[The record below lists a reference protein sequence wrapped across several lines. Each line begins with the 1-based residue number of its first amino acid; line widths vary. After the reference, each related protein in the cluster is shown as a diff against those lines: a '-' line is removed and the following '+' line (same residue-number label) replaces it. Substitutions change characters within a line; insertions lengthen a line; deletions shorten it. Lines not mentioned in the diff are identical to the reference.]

1 MRKYNLSFVL
11 VFLVLIQGCA
21 FLESAK
27 VDPYESMNEEN
38 LYSQGAI
45 FLGNGDIPSA
55 ITVFETLEAKYPFS
69 TYSQQSILD
78 LAFAYYEFGQKD
90 DTIAEC
96 DRFIDLYPNHPNLDY
111 AYYLRALSNLEKEQ
125 PFFQDIL
132 GQDVSKYDV
141 SRLKDA
147 YNDFLFIVNRFSS
160 SKYADDAKNRLVFL
174 RDSMA
179 KHEVYIAEYY
189 LKRQAYI
196 ASSERA
202 KYMLEKYPGSPA
214 TEDALLVLIKSYNNL
229 GLTDLAKVTAEILVK
244 NFQNYSFKLADD
256 SKIVV
261 TNINENNLETD
272 SSFFNLDLF

>member
-261 TNINENNLETD
+261 TNINESNLETD

>member
-21 FLESAK
+21 FIESAK
-27 VDPYESMNEEN
+27 VDPYENMAEET
-38 LYSQGAI
+38 LYSQGSI
-45 FLGNGDIPSA
+45 FLENGDIPSA

-69 TYSQQSILD
+69 RYSQQSVLD
-78 LAFAYYEFGQKD
+78 LAYAYYDFGQKD

-147 YNDFLFIVNRFSS
+147 YNDFLFIVNRFNK
-160 SKYADDAKNRLVFL
+160 SKYAEDAKNRLVFL

-179 KHEVYIAEYY
+179 KHEVYIAKYY
-189 LKRQAYI
+189 LKREAYL

-202 KYMLEKYPGSPA
+202 KYMLEKYPGAPA
-214 TEDALLVLIKSYNNL
+214 TKEALLVLIKSYNNL
-229 GLTDLAKVTAEILVK
+229 GLLDLAKVTADILVENFPNYSYEIGNNSEILI
-244 NFQNYSFKLADD
+244 SD
-256 SKIVV
+256 
-261 TNINENNLETD
+261 INERNIETNN
-272 SSFFNLDLF
+272 SFFKLDLF

>member
-21 FLESAK
+21 FLETVK
-27 VDPYESMNEEN
+27 VDPYENMTEEG
-38 LYSQGAI
+38 LYAQGSV
-45 FLGNGDIPSA
+45 FLQNGDIPSA
-55 ITVFETLEAKYPFS
+55 ITVFETLEAKHPFS

-78 LAFAYYEFGQKD
+78 LAYAYYDFGQKD
-90 DTIAEC
+90 ETIAEC

-141 SRLKDA
+141 TRLKNA
-147 YNDFLFIVNRFSS
+147 YNDFLLIVNRFNK

-179 KHEVYIAEYY
+179 KHEVYIAKYY
-189 LKRQAYI
+189 LKRGAYL

-202 KYMLEKYPGSPA
+202 KYMLEKYPGAPA
-214 TEDALLVLIKSYNNL
+214 TKEALLVLIKSYNNL
-229 GLTDLAKVTAEILVK
+229 GLLDSAKVTADILVK
-244 NFQNYSFKLADD
+244 NFPNYSYEIGNNSEILISDINQKN
-256 SKIVV
+256 IE
-261 TNINENNLETD
+261 TNN
-272 SSFFNLDLF
+272 SFFKLDLF